1 MRTSTVVS
9 SVITASVLATALAG
23 CTASASIDRTVS
35 SSAFATTVAD
45 ALEKE
50 VGTRPDVDCGD
61 DAVSVVDQAEVH
73 CDVRT
78 PGSDVV
84 YDSVSVIRTDG
95 GDDYGVAVEVDSEPK
110 G

>member
-1 MRTSTVVS
+1 M
-9 SVITASVLATALAG
+9 
-23 CTASASIDRTVS
+23 
-35 SSAFATTVAD
+35 
-45 ALEKE
+45 
-50 VGTRPDVDCGD
+50 
-61 DAVSVVDQAEVH
+61 H

-84 YDSVSVIRTDG
+84 YDSVSVISTDG